1 MNPPA
6 LGGCAPLGF
15 LTPYSFGEGVCL
27 PARMAS
33 ALAAAGQTVLPM
45 TDVMGYWAL
54 VPALRAAAAHGLRPL
69 FGLYAPLAEGFLL
82 LYPDDEAGFTAL
94 SRAASAFHRQAHHS
108 PGPGAEPRDS
118 GGPLSDGL
126 REFRGIRYRGPGMPV
141 PETPLDSD
149 AGVPIVPEGF
159 ADSLRTRDS
168 ACRPAPPPPGPT
180 GRPRPGSSGR
190 LPPWLHG
197 LAGQGRAVAVGSTA
211 LAALADLPTKYWKP
225 FWGVGADCSRARA
238 EAEAAL
244 ARRLAAPPVAVAL
257 LRFAAPGDRFVLRIL
272 RAIHQNALA
281 DRVVAPQAPIALDP
295 ASLARP
301 FAWFPEAVAGAASFA
316 ATSAWTPG
324 LGTFHLPRL
333 HDDPVASVR
342 QLRDLA
348 RRGIRDRFGT
358 PPAPVLA
365 RLDEELSVIAALG
378 FADYFL
384 LVHEIVVAAETRGH
398 RVLGRGS
405 AANSLVSFALRF
417 THVDPLR
424 HNLYFERFLNP
435 GRTSPPDIDL
445 DFSWRI
451 RDEIYEFLRRRWGDD
466 QVALISTHVTL
477 GGRGA
482 LRETGKVLGFPG
494 PDLGRFS
501 RAIGHLSVAE
511 FLAQAADLPR
521 ARGLPLDNPAFRRW
535 LKVAERLE
543 GIPTH
548 LSLHAGGVVV
558 APGGIHRFTP
568 VQPSSKPVPMTQLE
582 MHGIEAVGLV
592 KIDLLA
598 QRSLGVFADVLR
610 GIAPSAP
617 TPRAIPEPPGA
628 GPAIDRSGVAPA
640 ATHAV
645 ASHGVGSPSQPG
657 PARPRK
663 RTGPEVAARPASGT
677 DVPPPPTVLP
687 SLPPDFADVDALA
700 ADPPVARALA
710 EGRTMG
716 VFYIE
721 SPGMRSLLAKL
732 RCRGFGELT
741 AASSVIR
748 PGVAE
753 SGMMQAY
760 IARHRDPRRRVAV
773 HPLLD
778 EVLRETYGV
787 MIYQEDVMKV
797 AHALA
802 GFSLGEADLLRR
814 AMSGKERGSEI
825 MARNRARFLDG
836 AVARGVAPAV
846 AEEIWRQMESFSGYA
861 FCKAHSAS
869 YAVLSLQLLWMK
881 MHHPARFMAGVLDN
895 RGGFYGPQA
904 YLSEARRLGVTVLP
918 PDVIDSGWDC
928 TVHGSTLRL
937 GLSFVKGLGRECH
950 DRLTAE
956 RARAPFA
963 GLADFLAR
971 VRPDEGEFSA
981 LNGSGALARFGPPAA
996 CQMARTF
1003 DGGAGLFPREFSL
1016 PAFARRQPSAAERAR
1031 LELAAMGFM
1040 VSAHPLDLVE
1050 VPAGVTP
1057 SGRLAACA
1065 GKGVQM
1071 AGFLIASKPVTTKRG
1086 DRMRFLTLEDREGPF
1101 EVTVFPPAWR
1111 RFGAVLNDAGCVLV
1125 EGRVDADWEVP
1136 SLNAFRL
1143 APLRPRR
1150 EPG

>member
-6 LGGCAPLGF
+6 QAGCPPLGF
-15 LTPYSFGEGVCL
+15 FTPYSFGEGVCP
-27 PARMAS
+27 PARMAA

-54 VPALRAAAAHGLRPL
+54 VPALRAAAAHGLHPL
-69 FGLYAPLAEGFLL
+69 FGLYAPLDEGFLL
-82 LYPDDEAGFTAL
+82 LYPDDEAGFIAL
-94 SRAASAFHRQAHHS
+94 SRAASAYHRQA
-108 PGPGAEPRDS
+108 
-118 GGPLSDGL
+118 
-126 REFRGIRYRGPGMPV
+126 
-141 PETPLDSD
+141 
-149 AGVPIVPEGF
+149 
-159 ADSLRTRDS
+159 
-168 ACRPAPPPPGPT
+168 APPA
-180 GRPRPGSSGR
+180 GR
-190 LPPWLHG
+190 LPAWLHG
-197 LAGQGRAVAVGSTA
+197 LAGRGRIVAVG
-211 LAALADLPTKYWKP
+211 AASLETLADLSASGWKP
-225 FWGVGADCSRARA
+225 FWGVGPDCSRARA
-238 EAEAAL
+238 EEEARL
-244 ARRLAAPPVAVAL
+244 AGRLAAPPVAVAL

-281 DRVVAPQAPIALDP
+281 DRVAAPQAPIALDP

-301 FAWFPEAVAGAASFA
+301 FAWFPEAVAGAAAFA
-316 ATSAWTPG
+316 ATPTWAPG

-333 HDDPVASVR
+333 HDDPDASLR
-342 QLRDLA
+342 QLRELA

-358 PPAPVLA
+358 PPAPVEA
-365 RLDEELSVIAALG
+365 RLEEELAVIAALG

-384 LVHEIVVAAETRGH
+384 LVHEIVVAAEARGH

-405 AANSLVSFALRF
+405 AANSLVSYALRF

-482 LRETGKVLGFPG
+482 LRETGKALGFPG

-501 RAIGHLSVAE
+501 RAIGHLSVAD

-598 QRSLGVFADVLR
+598 QRSLGVFADVLQ
-610 GIAPSAP
+610 GITPPAPVRTETPATPGTDPAASPSRPSPLP
-617 TPRAIPEPPGA
+617 TTPGASPEPPGA
-628 GPAIDRSGVAPA
+628 VPAPCQPRQAPA
-640 ATHAV
+640 DLAPTP
-645 ASHGVGSPSQPG
+645 HGGRSPSSPTGLPANNGTSPKSAGGPHPG
-657 PARPRK
+657 A
-663 RTGPEVAARPASGT
+663 TE
-677 DVPPPPTVLP
+677 PPPLTVLP
-687 SLPPDFADVDALA
+687 PLPPDFADVDALA
-700 ADPPVARALA
+700 ADPPVAKALA

-802 GFSLGEADLLRR
+802 GFTLGEADLLRR

-825 MARNRARFLDG
+825 MVRNRARFLDG
-836 AVARGVAPAV
+836 AAARGVAPPI

-928 TVHGSTLRL
+928 TVSGQTIRL
-937 GLSFVKGLGRECH
+937 GLSFVKGLGRACH
-950 DRLTAE
+950 DRLVAE
-956 RARAPFA
+956 RARAPFD
-963 GLADFLAR
+963 GLADFLGR
-971 VRPDEGEFSA
+971 VRPDEGEFTA

-996 CQMARTF
+996 CQMARIF
-1003 DGGAGLFPREFSL
+1003 DGAAGLFPREFSF
-1016 PAFARRQPSAAERAR
+1016 PAFAARQPSAAERAR
-1031 LELAAMGFM
+1031 LELAAMGLM

-1050 VPAGVTP
+1050 TPAGVTT
-1057 SGRLAACA
+1057 SNRLAAGA
-1065 GKGVQM
+1065 GKVVRM

-1111 RFGAVLNDAGCVLV
+1111 RFGAVLNDAGCVFV

-1136 SLNAFRL
+1136 SLNASRL

-1150 EPG
+1150 EPDGSPAPTARKNSA